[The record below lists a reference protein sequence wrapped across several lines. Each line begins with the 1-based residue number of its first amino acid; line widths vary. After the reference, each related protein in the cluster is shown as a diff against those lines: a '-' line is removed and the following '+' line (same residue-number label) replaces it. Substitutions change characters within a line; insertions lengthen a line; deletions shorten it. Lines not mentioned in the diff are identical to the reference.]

1 MEVVPEPSGEPAPA
15 HGPKLLLRTAA
26 EACLPAL
33 RAQVDAQELLP
44 QQALGSVSFCCEV
57 VNRVLANLE
66 DVSAFAKFRKLKV
79 TALRKKLPRR
89 PDLAEGILLK
99 AGFHEAEDYLEW
111 GPESPE
117 ALAASLAVLSLAARL
132 QEAAQTAAGLRSLSQ
147 TLDSNISYAEV
158 CMLSHGCRLLEGASD
173 AARVAGYI
181 APGASTHMP
190 PSTAGSV
197 EGALVRRSWLNGHL
211 PGLPSALEA
220 HPSLFNPGVRE
231 KALKRSLARAL
242 GEARNQA
249 SQSRLTAAAPLAEV
263 AQVAAG
269 SALVFLRR
277 PDSLF
282 LEVPMLEEALE
293 PDMEPPAANPSD
305 EQGDIFA
312 SLPVAKAQPLE
323 GGTAGNAVKDVLLRC
338 LPAFRLGVTA
348 ETLSHILRLS
358 EAPAFFTMSHK
369 EKAFEVSVQSIAD
382 TIVAEWLKQP
392 DSPLLRASCV
402 GLGCAMDIDHDD
414 KGIVIAIVV

>member
-1 MEVVPEPSGEPAPA
+1 MHVS
-15 HGPKLLLRTAA
+15 
-26 EACLPAL
+26 
-33 RAQVDAQELLP
+33 QD
-44 QQALGSVSFCCEV
+44 SVERHLV
-57 VNRVLANLE
+57 QL
-66 DVSAFAKFRKLKV
+66 DK
-79 TALRKKLPRR
+79 
-89 PDLAEGILLK
+89 
-99 AGFHEAEDYLEW
+99 
-111 GPESPE
+111 
-117 ALAASLAVLSLAARL
+117 ALAALAAKK
-132 QEAAQTAAGLRSLSQ
+132 
-147 TLDSNISYAEV
+147 
-158 CMLSHGCRLLEGASD
+158 
-173 AARVAGYI
+173 
-181 APGASTHMP
+181 
-190 PSTAGSV
+190 
-197 EGALVRRSWLNGHL
+197 
-211 PGLPSALEA
+211 A

-414 KGIVIAIVV
+414 KGIVIAIVVLPSKQWQRTVCCLDPRVLSLDGFSVPALWIEAWHVSSCLLLGSLCRTRGKQVYVHGLKPRPEFQACRFAVWHGMFRRAFCLAVCAGPAASRFMFTQGAQRRTISHRVRH